1 MQLVL
6 LTTSIWLSGKDQEL
20 VLLPNIYSIGW
31 YWQMKTKELKYINED
46 LPQDDK
52 EAVSEIIYNALL
64 EKDINFSS
72 YSYEIHVSYSEEK

>member
-1 MQLVL
+1 METFFKVVICILAGTYYLYL
-6 LTTSIWLSGKDQEL
+6 LNKWFKLNQEET
-20 VLLPNIYSIGW
+20 
-31 YWQMKTKELKYINED
+31 METKELKYINED